1 MKFLRWRLKTSETML
16 VLLFIG
22 CIGYTGT
29 LGYGALRQYLQGS
42 PTFDG
47 ERSLALVEEQLSFGP
62 RLTGSLS
69 SRRFRIW
76 LSEYL
81 RLTGWQV
88 FYHQFSIGAEDP
100 VQGTNVI
107 AFKGNG
113 PEILIGAHYDSRLWA
128 DEDPD
133 PKRRE
138 RPVPGANDGA
148 SGVAVLMELAR
159 VLDVNAVQHTV
170 CLAFFDAEDNG
181 RIPGWHW
188 ILGSSAYVQDLDQ
201 HVACGDPQAVIIV
214 DMVGDRSQE
223 LFIEQTGHQQL
234 ARTIW
239 QQAHALEYQAW
250 FRPEPGYRL
259 IDDHTPFLKAGIPAI
274 TVIDFD
280 YPYWHTVSD
289 TLDKVSAASLAR
301 VGHVMETWLENGARL
316 VLDNED

>member
-1 MKFLRWRLKTSETML
+1 MLLSRWRLTTSETLL

-29 LGYGALRQYLQGS
+29 LGYGVLRQYVQGS

-47 ERSLALVEEQLSFGP
+47 ERSLAYVEEQLSFGP
-62 RLTGSLS
+62 RLTGSLA
-69 SRRFRIW
+69 SRKFRVW
-76 LSEYL
+76 LSEHL

-88 FYHQFSIGAEDP
+88 FFHPFTIGAEDP

-107 AFKGNG
+107 AFKGSG

-133 PKRRE
+133 PKYRE

-159 VLDVNAVQHTV
+159 VLDVNTTRHTV

-181 RIPGWHW
+181 RIEGWNW
-188 ILGSSAYVQDLDQ
+188 ILGSSAYVQERDQ
-201 HVACGDPQAVIIV
+201 HPACGNPQAVIIV
-214 DMVGDRSQE
+214 DMVGDRNQE
-223 LFIEQTGHQQL
+223 LFIEQTGHQPL
-234 ARTIW
+234 AQTIW
-239 QQAHALEYQAW
+239 QHAQGLGYSAW
-250 FRPEPGYRL
+250 FRAEPGYWI
-259 IDDHTPFLKAGIPAI
+259 IDDHAPFVNAGIPAI

-289 TLDKVSAASLAR
+289 TLDKVSAESLAR
-301 VGHVMETWLENGARL
+301 VGHVMETWLESGAHR
-316 VLDNED
+316 E